1 MAKQVINIGTRP
13 NSKDGDAI
21 RDAFNKVN
29 QNFNE
34 LYNLTSVTSLTELA
48 QDYAA
53 EMFVNGNHQGITVSY
68 DDANNKLNLVVEQDL
83 DGGAA
88 STVYDDDTILD
99 GGGA

>member
-34 LYNLTSVTSLTELA
+34 LYDQVSSIEISEVNWDIVTNKPTIPTDISQLTDNLGLLIDSFDGGTASSA
-48 QDYAA
+48 
-53 EMFVNGNHQGITVSY
+53 Y
-68 DDANNKLNLVVEQDL
+68 DEEETI

-88 STVYDDDTILD
+88 
-99 GGGA
+99 